1 METSAVIDRIEEGR
15 LAVLL
20 VEPEEREWIVPIEEL
35 PPDAQAGDWLRIRVE
50 DDRLVHA
57 RVDPERTQ
65 AVAARI
71 QDKMALLRQRGR
83 HLRPQ

>member
-1 METSAVIDRIEEGR
+1 MEETAVIDRIEEGR

-20 VEPEEREWIVPIEEL
+20 VGSDERELIVPIDDL
-35 PPDAQAGDWLRIRVE
+35 PPDAQAGHWLRVRLE

-57 RVDPERTQ
+57 QIDPQQTR

-83 HLRPQ
+83 QLRPE

>member
-1 METSAVIDRIEEGR
+1 MEEAAVIDRIEEGR

-20 VEPEEREWIVPIEEL
+20 VGSDERELIVPIEDL
-35 PPDAQAGDWLRIRVE
+35 PPEAKAGHWLRVRLE

-57 RVDPERTQ
+57 QIDPQQTQ

-83 HLRPQ
+83 QLRPE